1 MNAKRLYIVTIAGL
15 LVFSGCAKEAAEET
29 PTPEVV
35 VLEPEVEEISEIE
48 EELPVLEP
56 VEAPEEEFITEIPP
70 ATIEIPERPVRDVER
85 GLHPDS
91 VLFRYMIRP
100 DDWLSKIA
108 LKEYGN
114 PRVWRRIYDWNR
126 ERIGEN
132 PNLIYP
138 YHELDLFKPEYE
150 VAEQIVDF
158 VVHEVQPGENLWSIA
173 VQEYADG
180 KAWSILFWDNEELLN
195 SNSGMLKPGMRL
207 QVRTQ
212 IWSDR

>member
-1 MNAKRLYIVTIAGL
+1 MNAKRLCILMVAGL
-15 LVFSGCAKEAAEET
+15 VVFSGCAKEAAEET

-35 VLEPEVEEISEIE
+35 ALEPEVEKVP
-48 EELPVLEP
+48 ELEA
-56 VEAPEEEFITEIPP
+56 EAPEEEFIIEVPP
-70 ATIEIPERPVRDVER
+70 TTIEIPETPVRDVER

-91 VLFRYMIRP
+91 ALFRYMIRP

-114 PRVWRRIYDWNR
+114 PRAWRRIYDWNR
-126 ERIGEN
+126 ETIGGN

-150 VAEQIVDF
+150 VTEQIVDF
-158 VVHEVQPGENLWSIA
+158 IVHEVQPGENLWSIA

-195 SNSGMLKPGMRL
+195 SNSGLLKPGMRL

>member
-1 MNAKRLYIVTIAGL
+1 MNAKRICILTIAGL
-15 LVFSGCAKEAAEET
+15 LVFSGCAKEVVEEA
-29 PTPEVV
+29 PTPDVV
-35 VLEPEVEEISEIE
+35 AMEPVVEEVPEIE
-48 EELPVLEP
+48 EELPVME
-56 VEAPEEEFITEIPP
+56 PEEEFIIEIPP
-70 ATIEIPERPVRDVER
+70 ATIEIPETPAQDVEL

-91 VLFRYMIRP
+91 ALFRYMIRP
-100 DDWLSKIA
+100 GDWLSKIA

-114 PRVWRRIYDWNR
+114 PRVWRRIYEWNR
-126 ERIGEN
+126 ETIGGN

-138 YHELDLFKPEYE
+138 YHELDLFKPGYE
-150 VAEQIVDF
+150 VREQIVDF
-158 VVHEVQPGENLWSIA
+158 IVHEVQPGENLWSIA

-195 SNSGMLKPGMRL
+195 ANSGMLKPGMRL

>member
-1 MNAKRLYIVTIAGL
+1 MNAKRLCIITIGGL
-15 LVFSGCAKEAAEET
+15 LVLSGCAKEAAEET
-29 PTPEVV
+29 PTPDVV
-35 VLEPEVEEISEIE
+35 TLEPLVEEVSEIE
-48 EELPVLEP
+48 EELP

-70 ATIEIPERPVRDVER
+70 ATIEILETPVRDVER

-91 VLFRYMIRP
+91 TLFRYMIRP

-108 LKEYGN
+108 LQEYGN
-114 PRVWRRIYDWNR
+114 PRVWRLIYDWNR
-126 ERIGEN
+126 EAIGGN

-138 YHELDLFKPEYE
+138 YHELDLYKPEYE
-150 VAEQIVDF
+150 VTEQIVDF
-158 VVHEVQPGENLWSIA
+158 IVHEVQPGENLWSIA

-195 SNSGMLKPGMRL
+195 SNAGMLKPGMRL

-212 IWSDR
+212 IWLDR